1 MDFIYSNRTRQPGCV
16 SNALYEQKSKIS
28 DELLHQAAG
37 DSRSQRRSA
46 ERADGHR
53 AADYHLV
60 AGRERGL
67 QGDTVHPGVGHV
79 RVHLCPGGAQYRS
92 LRCDYPSDELF
103 RMLEESSKTG
113 GGCLGF

>member
-1 MDFIYSNRTRQPGCV
+1 MNSKRRGAVQILKKNFKQIEKSTKCLFGDNFISHKRFFP
-16 SNALYEQKSKIS
+16 IS
-28 DELLHQAAG
+28 LPR
-37 DSRSQRRSA
+37 RSQRRSA

-103 RMLEESSKTG
+103 RML
-113 GGCLGF
+113 